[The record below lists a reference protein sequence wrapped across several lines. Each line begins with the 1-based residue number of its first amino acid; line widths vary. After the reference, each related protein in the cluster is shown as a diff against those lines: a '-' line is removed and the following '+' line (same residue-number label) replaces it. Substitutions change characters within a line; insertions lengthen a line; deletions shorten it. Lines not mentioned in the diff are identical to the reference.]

1 MVSDWLYS
9 VGTFTIIAIL
19 FIGFILTW
27 ELAFR
32 GGRRLATR
40 RAKDSETQSQSIESA
55 VLTLFAL
62 LLGFSFSMSSGRFE
76 ARKQTV
82 LEESNAI
89 GTAYLRSATL
99 EQAPKQALR
108 LALRRYLDARIEL
121 YQWGHQTEELRH
133 ANEKADRAQKEA
145 WEIAVQESKKFPNPI
160 SALMLTALNQMID
173 LREKQQF
180 SFENVVPQL
189 VLGFLLVLSLIAVGV
204 VGYLNGL
211 TRNRHRGLSLVFG
224 LVVIMTLFLVFD
236 LDRPRRGPIKLTY
249 ESFLRVRQQMEQNP

>member
-1 MVSDWLYS
+1 MSAWLYS
-9 VGTFTIIAIL
+9 LDTSTIVTL
-19 FIGFILTW
+19 VFLGFILVW

-32 GGRRLATR
+32 LGRRAATR
-40 RAKDSETQSQSIESA
+40 RGKQSETQSQTIEAA
-55 VLTLFAL
+55 VLTLFGL
-62 LLGFSFSMSSGRFE
+62 LLGFSFSMSSARFE

-89 GTAYLRSATL
+89 GTAYLRADVL
-99 EQAPKQALR
+99 ELNSKQALR
-108 LALRRYLDARIEL
+108 QILSRYLDARIEL
-121 YQWGHQTEELRH
+121 YQSGFQEEEVRL

-145 WEIAVQESKKFPNPI
+145 WELAVQESRKFPTPI
-160 SALMLTALNQMID
+160 SALVLASLNQMID

-189 VLGFLLVLSLIAVGV
+189 VLGFLLVLSLLAVGV

-211 TRNRHRGLSLVFG
+211 TQSRHRGLSLVFA
-224 LVVIMTLFLVFD
+224 LVVAMTLFLVFD

-249 ESFLRVRQQMEQNP
+249 ESFLRLRQTMDHK

>member
-1 MVSDWLYS
+1 MSAWLYS
-9 VGTFTIIAIL
+9 LDTSVIVAVV

-27 ELAFR
+27 EMAFR
-32 GGRRLATR
+32 LGRRAATR
-40 RAKDSETQSQSIESA
+40 RGKHSETQSQTIEAA
-55 VLTLFAL
+55 VLTLFGL
-62 LLGFSFSMSSGRFE
+62 LLGFSFSMSSERFE

-89 GTAYLRSATL
+89 GTAYLRADVL
-99 EQAPKQALR
+99 ETNAKQALQQI
-108 LALRRYLDARIEL
+108 LRRYLEARIEL
-121 YQWGHQTEELRH
+121 YQSGFQEDEVRS

-145 WEIAVQESKKFPNPI
+145 WELAVQESRKFPTPI
-160 SALMLTALNQMID
+160 SALVLASLNQMID

-189 VLGFLLVLSLIAVGV
+189 VLAFLLVLSLLAVGV

-211 TRNRHRGLSLVFG
+211 TRNRHRGLSLVFA
-224 LVVIMTLFLVFD
+224 LVALMTLFLVFD

-249 ESFLRVRQQMEQNP
+249 ESFLRLRQTMDPKN